1 MKFPLL
7 SLPFFALAA
16 AGCAVDT
23 PQDDFDDVYFVVS
36 AEPEDFPDGFMSDA
50 LSLRVRGR
58 GHDAD
63 EYRAEDK
70 ALQDAKGRL
79 LSWISTEISRDEGR
93 DGEIGTM
100 RVRKS
105 SGRVNNVFPVAKRVA
120 FNPHK
125 KNFRV
130 EVGIEFSRK
139 NLSDDKT
146 EVLIE
151 RPVLI
156 GEREDRNSGAFPAKI
171 VGGKTEYLDGES
183 EKGFVVVPERDAYFM
198 LFWIGKDGRADVTFP
213 RGGGNAE
220 FLRGGAPFR
229 LPPITFRVDNPNAG
243 TEACRLVFVLTE
255 ARHAFRR
262 PSGKGFYE
270 TLDADEIRKWILSL
284 PEDGRFERFL
294 DVTIRR

>member
-125 KNFRV
+125 K
-130 EVGIEFSRK
+130 I
-139 NLSDDKT
+139 
-146 EVLIE
+146 
-151 RPVLI
+151 
-156 GEREDRNSGAFPAKI
+156 
-171 VGGKTEYLDGES
+171 
-183 EKGFVVVPERDAYFM
+183 M

-229 LPPITFRVDNPNAG
+229 LPPITFRVDDPNAG